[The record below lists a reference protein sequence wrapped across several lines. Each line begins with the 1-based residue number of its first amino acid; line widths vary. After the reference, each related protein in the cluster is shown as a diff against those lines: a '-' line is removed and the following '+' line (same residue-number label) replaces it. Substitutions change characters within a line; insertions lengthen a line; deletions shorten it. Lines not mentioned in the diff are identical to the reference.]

1 MVVKQTKGETMDTK
15 NVVAE
20 KIETVKNSK
29 TAKKVAKIGGIVAGS
44 IIVIGAGYLIY
55 KGHLDKVIEVADEIK
70 DSAAEVVPEVVEA
83 VA

>member
-1 MVVKQTKGETMDTK
+1 MDTK

-29 TAKKVAKIGGIVAGS
+29 TVKKIAKIGGIVAGS
-44 IIVIGAGYLIY
+44 VIAIGAGYLIY
-55 KGHLDKVIEVADEIK
+55 KGHLDKVIEVADDIK
-70 DSAAEVVPEVVEA
+70 DSAAEVVPEVVDA

>member
-1 MVVKQTKGETMDTK
+1 MDTK

-29 TAKKVAKIGGIVAGS
+29 TAKKVAKIGGIIAGG
-44 IIVIGAGYLIY
+44 IIAIGAGYLIY

-70 DSAAEVVPEVVEA
+70 DSAAEVVPEVMEA